1 MVQRYDLVLG
11 GGGVRGAAHVGAIAA
26 LEDRGWQPQRVAGVS
41 AGAMAGA
48 LLVAG
53 AGPDCMREL
62 LHELD
67 YRAFALSDI
76 VERIARRPLV
86 GGMLERVGR
95 PATIAPREWIEQ
107 LLADHGVRTWADL
120 RVADDTAPVQER
132 HRLVVRCLDVVH
144 RRVVRLPWDYAR
156 YGLDADEQSVA
167 LAVRASMS
175 VPLVFDPVP
184 LGEGAGAGLLVDGG
198 IASGFPVSAL
208 DRRDGAAPRWPTIAV
223 RLLPRPRSSGRPEGD
238 LALLRAVLEAML
250 AAGDAMEPVGSCDEL
265 RTVRV
270 DTSRVRSLDVRDDD
284 GTEAELHDAGREAM
298 EAFLD
303 GYDHE
308 QWVASCRHG

>member
-1 MVQRYDLVLG
+1 MVNRYDLVLG

-26 LEDRGWQPQRVAGVS
+26 LEARGWQPQRVAGAS
-41 AGAMAGA
+41 AGALAGA

-53 AGPDCMREL
+53 AGPERMRDL

-76 VERIARRPLV
+76 VERMARRPLV
-86 GGMLERVGR
+86 GGVLERVGR
-95 PATIAPREWIEQ
+95 PTTIAPLAWIEE
-107 LLADHGVRTWADL
+107 LLAEHDVRTWADL
-120 RVADDTAPVQER
+120 RVADDSAPLQER
-132 HRLVVRCLDVVH
+132 HRLVVRALDVVH

-156 YGLDADEQSVA
+156 YGLEADEQSVA

-184 LGEGAGAGLLVDGG
+184 LGEGGSAGLLVDGG
-198 IASGFPVSAL
+198 IASGFPVTAL

-223 RLLPRPRSSGRPEGD
+223 RLLPRSRSSGRPEGD
-238 LALLRAVLEAML
+238 IALLRAVLEAML
-250 AAGDAMEPVGSCDEL
+250 AAGDAMEPVGTCDEL

-270 DTSRVRSLDVRDDD
+270 DTSRVRSLDVRDED
-284 GTEAELHDAGREAM
+284 GTEAVLHDAGREAM

-303 GYDHE
+303 GYDHDA
-308 QWVASCRHG
+308 WIGSCRQG